1 MSKPHFPEL
10 IRNLPAFD
18 GPFDAFRLMADGCE
32 VLFGSYPAGTVIEP
46 HTHPTE
52 NVGVVTEGELILTR
66 SGETT
71 RHVAGDWYHLD
82 PEEEHAAQFD
92 VDCSTVEFWF
102 TVDGS

>member
-1 MSKPHFPEL
+1 MSKPHFPDL

-18 GPFDAFRLMADGCE
+18 GPFDAFRLVADGCE

-71 RHVAGDWYHLD
+71 RHAAGDWYHLD

-102 TVDGS
+102 TVDGQ